1 MPSPWLTAM
10 LCRSPTENELSH
22 GEAVEATRVVTICE
36 TWRLMSLRKSVGESF
51 VTQPS
56 RP

>member
-1 MPSPWLTAM
+1 M